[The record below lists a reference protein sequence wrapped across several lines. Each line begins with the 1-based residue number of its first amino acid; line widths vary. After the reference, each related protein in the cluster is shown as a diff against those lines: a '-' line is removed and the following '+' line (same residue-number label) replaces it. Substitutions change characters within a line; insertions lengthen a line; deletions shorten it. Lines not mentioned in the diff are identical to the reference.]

1 MKPRDIKII
10 QSVLEVIKEPIKVTE
25 IYHKAKE
32 LFEKGEITNMFDCGG
47 ETPHQSVSSYIYT
60 ALNKGEELPFLKAQ
74 EKPVLIALK
83 DAPKEPVLSAEKI
96 STPSVKIA
104 HERDLHPFLTYMAI
118 NNENLKCYTKTIF
131 HEESSKSIKGMDRWL
146 YPDMV
151 GVRFLHA
158 EWSNENLIAF
168 SKKFDTLPVKL
179 VSFELK
185 KEISVHNCREC
196 YFQAISNSSW
206 ANEGYLVGHHVD
218 THNLKLMDLLK
229 RLHASFGIGVIDLR
243 TNEDKSAILLNAK
256 YKEKIDYT
264 MAQELSDKNK
274 KFSGFLKSVV
284 DYDPDFPNRY
294 KDEFDEVKKKEELYP
309 ITHNFLFKNA
319 LSGFVRAFQKPQI
332 KR

>member
-1 MKPRDIKII
+1 MKPQDIEIV
-10 QSVLEVIKEPIKVTE
+10 QSVLEITGPIKVTE
-25 IYHKAKE
+25 IYDRAKE
-32 LFEKGEITNMFDCGG
+32 LFEKGEITKMFDYGG
-47 ETPHQSVSSYIYT
+47 NTPDRSVSASIYT
-60 ALNKGEELPFLKAQ
+60 ALNKGEELPFLKTQ

-83 DAPKEPVLSAEKI
+83 GAAKELGLNAQK
-96 STPSVKIA
+96 PSVPIAKIVHNKIA

-131 HEESSKSIKGMDRWL
+131 HEESVKSPKGMDRWL

-158 EWSNENLIAF
+158 ELSNENLIAF

-185 KEISVHNCREC
+185 KEISVNNCREC
-196 YFQAISNSSW
+196 YFQAISNSS
-206 ANEGYLVGHHVD
+206 NEGYLVGRHID
-218 THNLKLMDLLK
+218 THNPQLMDLLK

-243 TNEDKSAILLNAK
+243 TDEDKSAILLNAK

-264 MAQELSDKNK
+264 MALELSDKNE
-274 KFSGFLKSVV
+274 KFNGFLKSVV
-284 DYDPDFPNRY
+284 DYDPKTQHRY

-309 ITHNFLFKNA
+309 NPS
-319 LSGFVRAFQKPQI
+319 LSF
-332 KR
+332 

>member
-1 MKPRDIKII
+1 MKPQDIEIV
-10 QSVLEVIKEPIKVTE
+10 QSVLEITRPISPTE
-25 IYHKAKE
+25 VYDKAKE
-32 LFEKGEITNMFDCGG
+32 LFEKGEIEKMFDCGG
-47 ETPHQSVSSYIYT
+47 KTPHQSVSAPIYK
-60 ALNKGEELPFLKAQ
+60 ALKKGEELPFFKVQ
-74 EKPVLIALK
+74 ENPALIALK
-83 DAPKEPVLSAEKI
+83 GTAKELGLNAQKPSA
-96 STPSVKIA
+96 PSVKIA

-131 HEESSKSIKGMDRWL
+131 HEESSKSPKGMDRWL

-196 YFQAISNSSW
+196 YFQAISNSS
-206 ANEGYLVGHHVD
+206 NEGYLVGCNIN
-218 THNLKLMDLLK
+218 THNPQLMDLLK

-243 TNEDKSAILLNAK
+243 TDEDKSAILLNAK

-264 MAQELSDKNK
+264 VASELSAKNE

-284 DYDPDFPNRY
+284 DYDPNHQHRY
-294 KDEFDEVKKKEELYP
+294 KDEFDEVKKKEKLYP
-309 ITHNFLFKNA
+309 NPS
-319 LSGFVRAFQKPQI
+319 LSF
-332 KR
+332 

>member
-1 MKPRDIKII
+1 MKPQDIEIV
-10 QSVLEVIKEPIKVTE
+10 QSVLEITGPISPTE
-25 IYHKAKE
+25 VYDKAKK
-32 LFEKGEITNMFDCGG
+32 LFEKGEITKMFDYRGN
-47 ETPHQSVSSYIYT
+47 TPDRSVSAFIYT

-83 DAPKEPVLSAEKI
+83 GVAKEPVLSTEKI
-96 STPSVKIA
+96 SAPSVKIA
-104 HERDLHPFLTYMAI
+104 HNKIVHERDLHPFLTYMAI
-118 NNENLKCYTKTIF
+118 HNENLKCYTKTIF
-131 HEESSKSIKGMDRWL
+131 HEESVKSPKGMDRWL

-158 EWSNENLIAF
+158 ELSNENLIAF

-185 KEISVHNCREC
+185 KEISVNNCREC

-206 ANEGYLVGHHVD
+206 ANEGYLVGRHID
-218 THNLKLMDLLK
+218 THNPQLMDLLK

-243 TNEDKSAILLNAK
+243 TDEDKSAILLNAK

-264 MAQELSDKNK
+264 VALELSEKNP

-309 ITHNFLFKNA
+309 NSS
-319 LSGFVRAFQKPQI
+319 LSF
-332 KR
+332 

>member
-1 MKPRDIKII
+1 MKPRDIEII
-10 QSVLEVIKEPIKVTE
+10 KSVLEIIKEPIKVTE
-25 IYHKAKE
+25 IYDKAKE
-32 LFEKGEITNMFDCGG
+32 LFEEGKIEKMFDYGG
-47 ETPHQSVSSYIYT
+47 NTPDQSVSASIYT
-60 ALNKGEELPFLKAQ
+60 ALNKGEELPFLKTQ

-83 DAPKEPVLSAEKI
+83 DAAKEPVLNAQKSSI
-96 STPSVKIA
+96 PGVKIA
-104 HERDLHPFLTYMAI
+104 HNKIMHERDLHPFLTYMAFF
-118 NNENLKCYTKTIF
+118 NENLKCYTKTIF
-131 HEESSKSIKGMDRWL
+131 HEESLKSPKGMDRWL

-168 SKKFDTLPVKL
+168 SKKFDILPVKL

-185 KEISVHNCREC
+185 KEISVNNCREC

-206 ANEGYLVGHHVD
+206 ANEGYLVGHHID
-218 THNLKLMDLLK
+218 THNPQLMDLLK

-243 TNEDKSAILLNAK
+243 TDEDKSTILLNAK

-264 MAQELSDKNK
+264 VALELSDKNP

-309 ITHNFLFKNA
+309 NPS
-319 LSGFVRAFQKPQI
+319 LSF
-332 KR
+332 

>member
-1 MKPRDIKII
+1 MKPRDIQII
-10 QSVLEVIKEPIKVTE
+10 QSVLEAIKEPIKVTE
-25 IYHKAKE
+25 IYDKAKE
-32 LFEKGEITNMFDCGG
+32 LFEEGKITNMFDYGG
-47 ETPHQSVSSYIYT
+47 NTPDQSVSASIYT
-60 ALNKGEELPFLKAQ
+60 ALNKGEELPFYKVQ

-83 DAPKEPVLSAEKI
+83 DAAKEPVLNTQKPSA
-96 STPSVKIA
+96 PSVKIA

-131 HEESSKSIKGMDRWL
+131 HEESLKSPKGMDRWL

-158 EWSNENLIAF
+158 ELSNENLIAF

-185 KEISVHNCREC
+185 REISVHNCREC

-206 ANEGYLVGHHVD
+206 ANEGYLVSHHID
-218 THNLKLMDLLK
+218 THNPKLMDLLK

-243 TNEDKSAILLNAK
+243 TDEDKSAILLNAK

-264 MAQELSDKNK
+264 VALELSEKNEE
-274 KFSGFLKSVV
+274 FSGFLKSVV
-284 DYDPDFPNRY
+284 DYDPNHQHRY

-309 ITHNFLFKNA
+309 NSS
-319 LSGFVRAFQKPQI
+319 LSF
-332 KR
+332 

>member
-1 MKPRDIKII
+1 MKPQDVEIV
-10 QSVLEVIKEPIKVTE
+10 QSVLEITGPISPTE
-25 IYHKAKE
+25 VYDKAKE
-32 LFEKGEITNMFDCGG
+32 LFEKGEITNMFDYGG
-47 ETPHQSVSSYIYT
+47 NTPHQSVSASIYT
-60 ALNKGEELPFLKAQ
+60 ALNNGEELPFWKVQ

-83 DAPKEPVLSAEKI
+83 DVAKEPVLNIEKSGVSSAKI
-96 STPSVKIA
+96 AHNKIA

-118 NNENLKCYTKTIF
+118 HNENLKCYTKTIF
-131 HEESSKSIKGMDRWL
+131 HEESVKSPKGMDRWL

-158 EWSNENLIAF
+158 ELSNENLIAF

-206 ANEGYLVGHHVD
+206 ANEGYLVGRHID
-218 THNLKLMDLLK
+218 THNPQLMDLLK

-243 TNEDKSAILLNAK
+243 TDEDKSAILLNAK

-264 MAQELSDKNK
+264 MAQELSDKNP

-284 DYDPDFPNRY
+284 DYDPNHQHRY

-309 ITHNFLFKNA
+309 N
-319 LSGFVRAFQKPQI
+319 S
-332 KR
+332 

>member
-1 MKPRDIKII
+1 MKPRDIEII
-10 QSVLEVIKEPIKVTE
+10 QSVLEAIKEPIKVTLV
-25 IYHKAKE
+25 YDKAKE

-47 ETPHQSVSSYIYT
+47 KTPHQSVSAYIYT
-60 ALNKGEELPFLKAQ
+60 ALNKGEELPFKKVQ
-74 EKPVLIALK
+74 EKPTLIALK
-83 DAPKEPVLSAEKI
+83 GAAKELGLNAQKPSAPG
-96 STPSVKIA
+96 VKIA
-104 HERDLHPFLTYMAI
+104 HERDLHPFLTYMAFH
-118 NNENLKCYTKTIF
+118 NENLKCYTKTIF
-131 HEESSKSIKGMDRWL
+131 HEESSKSPKGMDRWL

-196 YFQAISNSSW
+196 YFQAISNSS
-206 ANEGYLVGHHVD
+206 NEGYLVGRHID
-218 THNLKLMDLLK
+218 THNPQLMDLLK

-243 TNEDKSAILLNAK
+243 TDEDKSAILLNAK

-264 MAQELSDKNK
+264 VALELSEKNE
-274 KFSGFLKSVV
+274 KFSGFLKS
-284 DYDPDFPNRY
+284 DYDPNHQHRY

-309 ITHNFLFKNA
+309 NPS
-319 LSGFVRAFQKPQI
+319 LSF
-332 KR
+332 

>member
-32 LFEKGEITNMFDCGG
+32 LFEEGKIKNMFDYGG
-47 ETPHQSVSSYIYT
+47 NTPDQSVSASIYT
-60 ALNKGEELPFLKAQ
+60 ALNKGEELPFLKTQ
-74 EKPVLIALK
+74 EKPVLITLK
-83 DAPKEPVLSAEKI
+83 SAAKEPVLNTEKPSA
-96 STPSVKIA
+96 PNAKIA
-104 HERDLHPFLTYMAI
+104 HNKIVHERDLHPFLTYMAI
-118 NNENLKCYTKTIF
+118 HNENLKCYTKTIF
-131 HEESSKSIKGMDRWL
+131 HEESLKSPKGMDRWL

-158 EWSNENLIAF
+158 ELSNENLIAF

-185 KEISVHNCREC
+185 KEISVNNCREC

-206 ANEGYLVGHHVD
+206 ANEGYLVGHHID
-218 THNLKLMDLLK
+218 THNSKLMDLLK

-243 TNEDKSAILLNAK
+243 TDEDKSAILLNAK

-264 MAQELSDKNK
+264 VALELSEKNEE
-274 KFSGFLKSVV
+274 FSGFLKSVV
-284 DYDPDFPNRY
+284 DYDPNHQHRY
-294 KDEFDEVKKKEELYP
+294 KDEFDEIKKKEELYP
-309 ITHNFLFKNA
+309 N
-319 LSGFVRAFQKPQI
+319 S
-332 KR
+332 

>member
-1 MKPRDIKII
+1 MKPRDIEII
-10 QSVLEVIKEPIKVTE
+10 QSVLENTGPIKPTE
-25 IYHKAKE
+25 VYDKAKE
-32 LFEKGEITNMFDCGG
+32 LFEKGEITKMFDCGG
-47 ETPHQSVSSYIYT
+47 KTPHQSVSAFIYT
-60 ALNKGEELPFLKAQ
+60 ALNKGEELPFFKVQ
-74 EKPVLIALK
+74 EKPTLIALK
-83 DAPKEPVLSAEKI
+83 GAVKELGLNAQKPSAPD
-96 STPSVKIA
+96 VKIA
-104 HERDLHPFLTYMAI
+104 HERDLHSFLTYMAI

-131 HEESSKSIKGMDRWL
+131 HEESLKSPKGMDRWL

-206 ANEGYLVGHHVD
+206 ANEGYLVGRHID
-218 THNLKLMDLLK
+218 THNPQLMDLLK

-243 TNEDKSAILLNAK
+243 TDEDKSVILLNAK

-264 MAQELSDKNK
+264 VASELSAKNE

-284 DYDPDFPNRY
+284 DYDPNHPQRY
-294 KDEFDEVKKKEELYP
+294 KDEFDEIKKKEELYP
-309 ITHNFLFKNA
+309 NPS
-319 LSGFVRAFQKPQI
+319 LSF
-332 KR
+332 

>member
-1 MKPRDIKII
+1 MKPRDIEII
-10 QSVLEVIKEPIKVTE
+10 QSVLEITGPIKVTE
-25 IYHKAKE
+25 IYDKAKE
-32 LFEKGEITNMFDCGG
+32 LFEKGEIESMFDRGG

-60 ALNKGEELPFLKAQ
+60 ALNKGEELPFKKVR
-74 EKPVLIALK
+74 EKPTLIALK
-83 DAPKEPVLSAEKI
+83 DVAKELGLNAQKI
-96 STPSVKIA
+96 SAPSAKIT

-131 HEESSKSIKGMDRWL
+131 HEESSKSPKGMDRWL

-196 YFQAISNSSW
+196 YFQAISNSS
-206 ANEGYLVGHHVD
+206 NEGYLVGRHID
-218 THNLKLMDLLK
+218 TRNSQLMDLLK

-243 TNEDKSAILLNAK
+243 TDEDKSAILLNAK

-264 MAQELSDKNK
+264 VASELSAKNE

-284 DYDPDFPNRY
+284 DYDPNHQHRY
-294 KDEFDEVKKKEELYP
+294 KDEFDEVKKKEKLYP
-309 ITHNFLFKNA
+309 NPS
-319 LSGFVRAFQKPQI
+319 LSF
-332 KR
+332 

>member
-1 MKPRDIKII
+1 MKPQDIEIV
-10 QSVLEVIKEPIKVTE
+10 QSVLEITGPIKVTE
-25 IYHKAKE
+25 VYDKAKE
-32 LFEKGEITNMFDCGG
+32 LFEKGEITKMFDYGG
-47 ETPHQSVSSYIYT
+47 NTPHQSVSSSIYT
-60 ALNKGEELPFLKAQ
+60 ALNKGEELPFKKVQ
-74 EKPVLIALK
+74 EKPALIALK
-83 DAPKEPVLSAEKI
+83 GAAKEPVLSA
-96 STPSVKIA
+96 PSAKIA
-104 HERDLHPFLTYMAI
+104 HNKIMHERDLHPFLTYMAYY
-118 NNENLKCYTKTIF
+118 NENLKCYTKTIF
-131 HEESSKSIKGMDRWL
+131 HEESLKSPKGTDRWL

-206 ANEGYLVGHHVD
+206 ANEGYLVDRHID
-218 THNLKLMDLLK
+218 THNPQLMDLLK

-264 MAQELSDKNK
+264 VALELSDKNP

-284 DYDPDFPNRY
+284 DYDPAHSYRY

-309 ITHNFLFKNA
+309 NPS
-319 LSGFVRAFQKPQI
+319 LSF
-332 KR
+332 

>member
-1 MKPRDIKII
+1 MKPRDIGIV
-10 QSVLEVIKEPIKVTE
+10 QSVLEAIKEPIKITE
-25 IYHKAKE
+25 IYHKAQE
-32 LFEKGEITNMFDCGG
+32 LFEEGKIEKMFDNGG
-47 ETPHQSVSSYIYT
+47 KTPWGGVQSGIYT
-60 ALNKGEELPFLKAQ
+60 AIKNGKELPFENVAK
-74 EKPVLIALK
+74 ENDTILIALK
-83 DAPKEPVLSAEKI
+83 DAAKEPVLNAQKSSI
-96 STPSVKIA
+96 PSVKIA
-104 HERDLHPFLTYMAI
+104 HERDLHPFLTYMAF

-158 EWSNENLIAF
+158 ELSNENLIAF

-185 KEISVHNCREC
+185 RGISVHNCREC

-206 ANEGYLVGHHVD
+206 ANEGYLVGHHIN
-218 THNLKLMDLLK
+218 THDSKLMDLLK

-243 TNEDKSAILLNAK
+243 TDEDKSAILLNAK

-264 MAQELSDKNK
+264 VALELSEKNE

-284 DYDPDFPNRY
+284 DYDPNHQHRY
-294 KDEFDEVKKKEELYP
+294 KDEFDEIKKKEELYP
-309 ITHNFLFKNA
+309 N
-319 LSGFVRAFQKPQI
+319 S
-332 KR
+332 

>member
-1 MKPRDIKII
+1 MKPQDVEIV
-10 QSVLEVIKEPIKVTE
+10 QSVLEITGPIKPTE
-25 IYHKAKE
+25 VYDKAKE
-32 LFEKGEITNMFDCGG
+32 LFEKGEIENMFDCGG
-47 ETPHQSVSSYIYT
+47 KTPHQSVSSYIYT
-60 ALNKGEELPFLKAQ
+60 ALNKGEELPFKKVR
-74 EKPVLIALK
+74 ENPVLIALK
-83 DAPKEPVLSAEKI
+83 GTTNELGLNAQKPSAPIA
-96 STPSVKIA
+96 KIA

-131 HEESSKSIKGMDRWL
+131 HEESSKSPKGMDRWL
-146 YPDMV
+146 YPDML

-196 YFQAISNSSW
+196 YFQAISNSS
-206 ANEGYLVGHHVD
+206 NEGYLVGRHID
-218 THNLKLMDLLK
+218 THNPQLMDLLK

-243 TNEDKSAILLNAK
+243 TDEDKSAILLNAK

-264 MAQELSDKNK
+264 VASELSAKNE

-284 DYDPDFPNRY
+284 DYDPNYQHRY
-294 KDEFDEVKKKEELYP
+294 KDEFDEIKKKEELYP
-309 ITHNFLFKNA
+309 NSS
-319 LSGFVRAFQKPQI
+319 LSF
-332 KR
+332 

>member
-1 MKPRDIKII
+1 MRDIEII
-10 QSVLEVIKEPIKVTE
+10 QSVLEITGLISPTE
-25 IYHKAKE
+25 VYDKAKE
-32 LFEKGEITNMFDCGG
+32 LFEKGEIENMFDYGG
-47 ETPHQSVSSYIYT
+47 NTPDQSVSASIYT

-74 EKPVLIALK
+74 EKPTLIALK
-83 DAPKEPVLSAEKI
+83 SAAKEPVLNTEKI
-96 STPSVKIA
+96 SAPSVSSVKIA
-104 HERDLHPFLTYMAI
+104 HNKIMHERDLHPFLTYMAI

-131 HEESSKSIKGMDRWL
+131 HEESSKSPKGMDRWL

-158 EWSNENLIAF
+158 ELSNENLIAF

-206 ANEGYLVGHHVD
+206 ANEGYLVGCHID
-218 THNLKLMDLLK
+218 THNPQLMDLLK

-243 TNEDKSAILLNAK
+243 TDEDKSAILLNAK

-264 MAQELSDKNK
+264 VALELSEKNEE
-274 KFSGFLKSVV
+274 FSGFLKSVV
-284 DYDPDFPNRY
+284 DYDPNHQHRY

-309 ITHNFLFKNA
+309 NPS
-319 LSGFVRAFQKPQI
+319 LSF
-332 KR
+332 

>member
-1 MKPRDIKII
+1 MKPRDVEIV
-10 QSVLEVIKEPIKVTE
+10 QSVLEITGPISPTE
-25 IYHKAKE
+25 VYDKAKE
-32 LFEKGEITNMFDCGG
+32 LFEKGEITNMFDYGG
-47 ETPHQSVSSYIYT
+47 NTPDRSVSAFIYT
-60 ALNKGEELPFLKAQ
+60 ALNKGEELPFKKAR
-74 EKPVLIALK
+74 EKPTLIALK
-83 DAPKEPVLSAEKI
+83 SAAKEPVLNMEKI
-96 STPSVKIA
+96 SVPSVKIA
-104 HERDLHPFLTYMAI
+104 HERDLHPFLTYMAYY
-118 NNENLKCYTKTIF
+118 NENLKCYTKTIF
-131 HEESSKSIKGMDRWL
+131 HEESVKSPKGMDRWL

-158 EWSNENLIAF
+158 ELSNENLIAF

-185 KEISVHNCREC
+185 KEISVNNCREC

-206 ANEGYLVGHHVD
+206 ANEGHLVGRHID
-218 THNLKLMDLLK
+218 THNPQLMDLLK

-264 MAQELSDKNK
+264 VASELSDKNK

-284 DYDPDFPNRY
+284 DYDPNHQHRY

-309 ITHNFLFKNA
+309 NPS
-319 LSGFVRAFQKPQI
+319 LSF
-332 KR
+332 

>member
-1 MKPRDIKII
+1 MKPQDIEIV
-10 QSVLEVIKEPIKVTE
+10 QSVLEITGPISPTE
-25 IYHKAKE
+25 AYDKAKE
-32 LFEKGEITNMFDCGG
+32 LFEKGEITNMFDYGG
-47 ETPHQSVSSYIYT
+47 ETPHQSVSASIYT
-60 ALNKGEELPFLKAQ
+60 ALKNGEEVPFLKAQ

-83 DAPKEPVLSAEKI
+83 GAARELVLNAEK
-96 STPSVKIA
+96 PSVPSAKIV

-131 HEESSKSIKGMDRWL
+131 HEGSLKSPKGMDRWL

-158 EWSNENLIAF
+158 ELSNENLIAF
-168 SKKFDTLPVKL
+168 SKKFDTLPIKL

-206 ANEGYLVGHHVD
+206 ANEGYLVGRHID
-218 THNLKLMDLLK
+218 THDLKLMDLLK

-243 TNEDKSAILLNAK
+243 TDEDKSVILLNAK

-264 MAQELSDKNK
+264 MAQELSDKNE

-284 DYDPDFPNRY
+284 DYDPKNQNRY
-294 KDEFDEVKKKEELYP
+294 KDEFDEIKKKEELYP
-309 ITHNFLFKNA
+309 N
-319 LSGFVRAFQKPQI
+319 S
-332 KR
+332 

>member
-1 MKPRDIKII
+1 MKPRDIEII
-10 QSVLEVIKEPIKVTE
+10 QSVLEAIKEPIKVTLV
-25 IYHKAKE
+25 YDKAKE

-47 ETPHQSVSSYIYT
+47 ETPHQSVSASIYT
-60 ALNKGEELPFLKAQ
+60 ALSKGEELPFFKVQ
-74 EKPVLIALK
+74 EKPTLIALK
-83 DAPKEPVLSAEKI
+83 STAKESGLNAQKPSAPSD
-96 STPSVKIA
+96 KIA

-131 HEESSKSIKGMDRWL
+131 HEESVKSPKGTDRWL

-158 EWSNENLIAF
+158 ELSNENLIAF

-185 KEISVHNCREC
+185 KEISVNNCREC

-206 ANEGYLVGHHVD
+206 ANEGYLVGRHID
-218 THNLKLMDLLK
+218 TQNPQLMDLLK

-264 MAQELSDKNK
+264 MAQELSDKNP

-309 ITHNFLFKNA
+309 NSS
-319 LSGFVRAFQKPQI
+319 LSF
-332 KR
+332 

>member
-1 MKPRDIKII
+1 MKPQDIEIV
-10 QSVLEVIKEPIKVTE
+10 QSVLEITGPISPTE
-25 IYHKAKE
+25 VYDKAKE
-32 LFEKGEITNMFDCGG
+32 LFEKGEITNMFDYGG
-47 ETPHQSVSSYIYT
+47 NTPHQSVSASIYT
-60 ALNKGEELPFLKAQ
+60 ALNKGEEVPFLKTQ

-83 DAPKEPVLSAEKI
+83 GAAKEPVLNIEKI
-96 STPSVKIA
+96 SVPSAKIA

-118 NNENLKCYTKTIF
+118 HNENLKCYTKTIF
-131 HEESSKSIKGMDRWL
+131 HEESVKSPKGMDRWL

-158 EWSNENLIAF
+158 ELSNENLIAF

-206 ANEGYLVGHHVD
+206 ANEGYLVGRNIN
-218 THNLKLMDLLK
+218 TQNTELMDLLK

-243 TNEDKSAILLNAK
+243 TDEDKSAILLNAK

-264 MAQELSDKNK
+264 VASELSDKNK

-284 DYDPDFPNRY
+284 DYDPNHPQRY
-294 KDEFDEVKKKEELYP
+294 KDEFDEIKKKEELYP
-309 ITHNFLFKNA
+309 NPS
-319 LSGFVRAFQKPQI
+319 LSF
-332 KR
+332 

>member
-1 MKPRDIKII
+1 MKPRDVGIV
-10 QSVLEVIKEPIKVTE
+10 QSVLEAIKEPIKVTE

-32 LFEKGEITNMFDCGG
+32 LFEKGEIENMFDCGG
-47 ETPHQSVSSYIYT
+47 KTPHHSVSSYIYT
-60 ALNKGEELPFLKAQ
+60 ALNKGEELPFLKVQ
-74 EKPVLIALK
+74 ENPVLIALK
-83 DAPKEPVLSAEKI
+83 GAAKELVLNIQKSSI
-96 STPSVKIA
+96 PGVKIA
-104 HERDLHPFLTYMAI
+104 HERDLHPFLTYMAFH
-118 NNENLKCYTKTIF
+118 NENLKCYTKTIF
-131 HEESSKSIKGMDRWL
+131 HEESSKSPKGMDRWL

-196 YFQAISNSSW
+196 YFQAISNSS
-206 ANEGYLVGHHVD
+206 NEGYLVGCNIN
-218 THNLKLMDLLK
+218 TQNTELMDLLK

-243 TNEDKSAILLNAK
+243 TDEDKSAILLNAK

-264 MAQELSDKNK
+264 VASELSAKNQ

-294 KDEFDEVKKKEELYP
+294 KDEFEEVKKKEELYP
-309 ITHNFLFKNA
+309 NPS
-319 LSGFVRAFQKPQI
+319 LSF
-332 KR
+332 

>member
-1 MKPRDIKII
+1 MKPQDIEIV
-10 QSVLEVIKEPIKVTE
+10 QSVLEAIKEPIKVTE
-25 IYHKAKE
+25 IYDKAKE
-32 LFEKGEITNMFDCGG
+32 LFEKGEITKMFDCGG
-47 ETPHQSVSSYIYT
+47 KTPHQSVSAAIYT
-60 ALNKGEELPFLKAQ
+60 ALNKGEELPFLKTQ
-74 EKPVLIALK
+74 EKPTLIALK
-83 DAPKEPVLSAEKI
+83 GAANELGLNAQKPNAKI
-96 STPSVKIA
+96 VHNKIA

-118 NNENLKCYTKTIF
+118 HSENLKCYTKTIF
-131 HEESSKSIKGMDRWL
+131 HEESVKSPKGMDRWL

-158 EWSNENLIAF
+158 ELSNENLIAF

-185 KEISVHNCREC
+185 KEISVNNCREC

-206 ANEGYLVGHHVD
+206 ANEGYLVGRHID
-218 THNLKLMDLLK
+218 THNPQLMDLLK

-243 TNEDKSAILLNAK
+243 TDEDKSAILLNAK

-264 MAQELSDKNK
+264 VASELSEKNP

-309 ITHNFLFKNA
+309 NPS
-319 LSGFVRAFQKPQI
+319 LSF
-332 KR
+332 

>member
-1 MKPRDIKII
+1 MKPQDVEIV
-10 QSVLEVIKEPIKVTE
+10 QSVLEITGPINPTE
-25 IYHKAKE
+25 VYDKAKE
-32 LFEKGEITNMFDCGG
+32 LFEKGEITNMFDYGG
-47 ETPHQSVSSYIYT
+47 KTPHQSVSASIYT

-83 DAPKEPVLSAEKI
+83 DAAKEPVLNMEKI
-96 STPSVKIA
+96 SAPSAKIA
-104 HERDLHPFLTYMAI
+104 HNKIMHERDLHPFLTYMAFH
-118 NNENLKCYTKTIF
+118 NENLKCYTKTIF
-131 HEESSKSIKGMDRWL
+131 HEESVKSPKGTDRWL

-158 EWSNENLIAF
+158 ELSNENLIAF

-185 KEISVHNCREC
+185 KEISVNNCREC
-196 YFQAISNSSW
+196 YFQAISNSS
-206 ANEGYLVGHHVD
+206 NEGYLVGCHID
-218 THNLKLMDLLK
+218 THNPQLMDLLK

-243 TNEDKSAILLNAK
+243 TDEDKSAILLNAK

-264 MAQELSDKNK
+264 MAQELSEKNP

-309 ITHNFLFKNA
+309 NSS
-319 LSGFVRAFQKPQI
+319 LSF
-332 KR
+332 